1 MKAPTLRI
9 WYAIHR
15 WTSLLCT
22 LNLLVLCVTGLLLIF
37 HEDIDAMLGQDH
49 HGSVAAERGAA
60 ASAQRPPLQALVDAA
75 RAARPGWAPKSVSFS
90 DDDPDAVG
98 VRVGP
103 PGEPRLRNGATVQF
117 DAATG
122 ATRKPGPPGETFSGF
137 ILKLHLNL
145 FLGLPGQFFIGF
157 IGVLLVASLVSGL
170 VLYGPFMRKL
180 AFGLLRF
187 GKPVRVVQADLH
199 NLFGIVVMVWA
210 LVVGL
215 TGTFLSFSPLIIGLW
230 QKTELQHLI
239 ATLPGPAP
247 GALVPVDRALDA
259 ARAVV
264 PGKDPA
270 FVFYPGT
277 EFSTGRHYGVV
288 LRGHTEL
295 QKRVYA
301 IVLVDAGDGKVA
313 AVRGMP
319 WYLQVLLLSAPFHF
333 GDYAG
338 RPLQVLW
345 ALLTAITAG
354 ATVTGFIFWLKR
366 PRRGAAGARAAQ
378 PPQPPQLSGD
388 QA

>member
-1 MKAPTLRI
+1 MKAPTLRF

-37 HEDIDAMLGQDH
+37 HEDIDALLGQEH
-49 HGSVAAERGAA
+49 HGAVAAERTVAVPT
-60 ASAQRPPLQALVDAA
+60 QRPALQTLVDAA
-75 RAARPGWAPKSVSFS
+75 QAAHPGQITKSISFA
-90 DDDPDAVG
+90 DDDADAVG

-103 PGEPRLRNGATVQF
+103 VGEPKLRNGTTVQF

-157 IGVLLVASLVSGL
+157 IGVLFALSLISGL
-170 VLYGPFMRKL
+170 VVYGPFMRKL
-180 AFGLLRF
+180 AFGLIRF
-187 GKPVRVVQADLH
+187 GKPVRIVQADLH

-215 TGTFLSFSPLIIGLW
+215 TGTFLSFSPLIIGVW

-239 ATLPGPAP
+239 ATLPGPTPASF
-247 GALVPVDRALDA
+247 VPVDRALEQA
-259 ARAVV
+259 HKEV

-270 FVFYPGT
+270 FVFYPNT

-301 IVLVDAGDGKVA
+301 IVLVDAGDGSVA

-338 RPLQVLW
+338 RPLQILW
-345 ALLTAITAG
+345 ALLTVITAG

-366 PRRGAAGARAAQ
+366 PRRSREDATATL
-378 PPQPPQLSGD
+378 PPQLSGD

>member
-1 MKAPTLRI
+1 MKAPTLRF

-22 LNLLVLCVTGLLLIF
+22 LNLLVLCLTGLLLIF
-37 HEDIDAMLGQDH
+37 HEDIDALAGQEH
-49 HGSVAAERGAA
+49 HGLVSAERTLPVP
-60 ASAQRPPLQALVDAA
+60 AQRPPLQGMVDAA
-75 RAARPGWAPKSVSFS
+75 RAAHPGQAPKSIAFAE
-90 DDDPDAVG
+90 DDADAVG

-103 PGEPRLRNGATVQF
+103 PGEAKLRHGTTVQF

-122 ATRKPGPPGETFSGF
+122 APRKPGPAGETVSGF

-157 IGVLLVASLVSGL
+157 IGVLFALSLISGL

-180 AFGLLRF
+180 AFGLVRF

-239 ATLPGPAP
+239 ATLPGPTP
-247 GALVPVDRALDA
+247 PKLVPVDRALEA
-259 ARAVV
+259 AHQAV
-264 PGKDPA
+264 PGRDPA

-301 IVLVDAGDGKVA
+301 IALVDAGDGSVA

-338 RPLQVLW
+338 RPLQILW
-345 ALLTAITAG
+345 ALLTVITAG
-354 ATVTGFIFWLKR
+354 ATVTGLIFWLKR
-366 PRRGAAGARAAQ
+366 PRRSRGEARA
-378 PPQPPQLSGD
+378 PLPPQLSGD

>member
-1 MKAPTLRI
+1 MKAPTLRF

-37 HEDIDAMLGQDH
+37 HEDIDALLGQEH
-49 HGSVAAERGAA
+49 HGTVAAERAVPVP
-60 ASAQRPPLQALVDAA
+60 AQRPALQALVDTA
-75 RAARPGWAPKSVSFS
+75 RVAHPGQLPKSISFA
-90 DDDPDAVG
+90 DDDEDAVG

-103 PGEPRLRNGATVQF
+103 AGEPKLRNGTTTHF

-122 ATRKPGPPGETFSGF
+122 LPRKPMPPGETFSGF

-145 FLGLPGQFFIGF
+145 FLGMPGQYFIGF
-157 IGVLLVASLVSGL
+157 IGVLLTLSLISGL

-199 NLFGIVVMVWA
+199 NLFGIVVLVWA

-230 QKTELQHLI
+230 QKTELQHLV
-239 ATLPGPAP
+239 ATLPGQTPP
-247 GALVPVDRALDA
+247 ALVPVDRALNA
-259 ARAVV
+259 AQEAV

-270 FVFYPGT
+270 FVFYPNT

-301 IVLVDAGDGKVA
+301 IVFVDAGNGSVA

-338 RPLQVLW
+338 RPLQILW
-345 ALLTAITAG
+345 ALLTLITTG

-366 PRRGAAGARAAQ
+366 PRRAGEAART
-378 PPQPPQLSGD
+378 PVPSHLTGD